1 MALKYI
7 HIFFQAT
14 VSNNPSND
22 EELSFDAS
30 CLAEKS
36 FWHRIC
42 RSFESTLSL
51 SDFRSSRI
59 NPHSSNQS
67 TVKKNKIII
76 FLFFLLR
83 IISRMIGIF
92 EEKFVFIIVG
102 ISLFTNPIARSIF
115 RSSDWQ
121 EDRVPAGITRVV
133 EEHWWP
139 HRHQRKW
146 RNMLQVNRHVIENF
160 NLYIL
165 QEIISVIPKLRIGRY
180 NLTKITV

>member
-1 MALKYI
+1 MRIYTPFVRRFPRLSLKLTKIRRINVMALKYI

-22 EELSFDAS
+22 EELPFDAS

-67 TVKKNKIII
+67 TVKKNKIIHLTII

-102 ISLFTNPIARSIF
+102 IPLFLLFYQSNRSL
-115 RSSDWQ
+115 
-121 EDRVPAGITRVV
+121 
-133 EEHWWP
+133 
-139 HRHQRKW
+139 
-146 RNMLQVNRHVIENF
+146 NF
-160 NLYIL
+160 SF
-165 QEIISVIPKLRIGRY
+165 Q
-180 NLTKITV
+180 